1 MHHVTPDDLMRFGL
15 IPELVGRL
23 PVVVGLDALD
33 HKGLMDVLTRPR
45 NAIVKQYQR
54 MLSLDGVELVFS
66 DDGLRA
72 VAEMALEQQ
81 TGARGLRAIIER
93 TLMNVMYEAPSRR
106 DIRKV
111 VVDGPAIRSEGSPKM
126 YDYTGRVL
134 GVELDQAA

>member
-1 MHHVTPDDLMRFGL
+1 GL

-23 PVVVGLDALD
+23 PVVVGLDPLD

-54 MLSLDGVELVFS
+54 MLSLDGVELVFTDEALS
-66 DDGLRA
+66 AAADL
-72 VAEMALEQQ
+72 ALEQQ

-93 TLMNVMYEAPSRR
+93 TLVNVMYEVPSRR

-111 VVDGPAIRSEGSPKM
+111 IVDGASLRGESSPRM
-126 YDYTGRVL
+126 FDYTGRAL
-134 GVELDQAA
+134 GTEMDQAA